1 MKHENR
7 IAYIIGG
14 TLIALIAM
22 SWIASYILF
31 LWEGIDPLQSR
42 PWSLFQVLA
51 DSPEGTKLRSRATLT
66 LFGVVVLAL
75 IVIVLGPFY
84 KPKGAFGDA
93 RWASKRDMGRAGLL
107 GKKGVILGKAYG
119 KYVCSDVPT
128 HTLLMGPTR
137 AGKGT
142 GVVIPNCLNWN
153 GSLVV
158 FDVKGEN
165 HTISS
170 GFREQAGQS
179 VFFWSVMAKDK
190 LSHRYNPLDQ
200 ISSDPAH
207 RITDLQIMATL
218 LVEISDRDPMWG
230 MEARSLFTGAALYV
244 LEHRQI
250 KTLGEV
256 YRFIAAA
263 ENLKD
268 LCQRILDT
276 TSDLSA
282 EVARSLGSF
291 ANKSEREAAGVRSTL
306 LSSLRLFENPV
317 VDAATSAS
325 DFNVADLRR
334 KRISIYVGVLAS
346 QLETAAPLMRLFFQ
360 QVMAVL
366 SEAPPGADE
375 PHEVLMLLDEFP
387 SIGPINSVVSAFTLL
402 AGYGV
407 RVLAVAQGLTW
418 LDRTYGHDTRDGI
431 ISCCGH
437 QVFMA
442 TNDETTSQYVSK
454 SLGERTVSNQS
465 VTKRPFAMQQSTP
478 SKNVSVIGRPLMTP
492 EAIRRLD
499 AAKQIILREG
509 HRPALVRKVR
519 YFDDKAFKS
528 RLLPR
533 AHVPE
538 LRISRSKAKPFLPPP
553 PSKKWT
559 KSESTSRQVA
569 PPPPEASLEPKA
581 HQETNGDVMVAPP
594 LADSTTDADPRAELF
609 RVLEQEYHDN
619 PDFRD
624 AYDEQKRLSSI
635 DPEKLP

>member
-1 MKHENR
+1 MNSENR
-7 IAYIIGG
+7 TLYLIGG
-14 TLIALIAM
+14 TLLAILAL
-22 SWIASYILF
+22 SWVASYMLF
-31 LWEGIDPLQSR
+31 LWEGIDPIQSR
-42 PWSLFQVLA
+42 PWSLYQVLL
-51 DSPEGTKLRSRATLT
+51 DSPEGSKINARATLT
-66 LFGVVVLAL
+66 LFGAVVLTL
-75 IVIVLGPFY
+75 IVVVLGPFY

-93 RWASKRDMGRAGLL
+93 KWASKSDMKRAGML

-128 HTLLMGPTR
+128 HTLLLGPTR

-165 HTISS
+165 HAISS
-170 GFREQAGQS
+170 GFREKAGQS

-190 LSHRYNPLDQ
+190 LSHRFNPLDQ

-218 LVEISDRDPMWG
+218 LVEVSDRDPMWG
-230 MEARSLFTGAALYV
+230 MEARALFTGAALFV
-244 LEHRQI
+244 IEHRQI

-268 LCQRILDT
+268 LCKRILDT

-282 EVARSLGSF
+282 EVSRSLGSF
-291 ANKSEREAAGVRSTL
+291 SNKSEREAAGVRSTL
-306 LSSLRLFENPV
+306 LASLRLFENPV

-360 QVMAVL
+360 QVMSVL
-366 SEAPPGADE
+366 SEAPPGPDE
-375 PHEVLMLLDEFP
+375 PHQVLMLLDEFP
-387 SIGPINSVVSAFTLL
+387 SIGPINAVVSAFTLL

-407 RVLAVAQGLTW
+407 RVLAVAQGLSW

-437 QVFMA
+437 QIFMA

-454 SLGERTVSNQS
+454 ALGERTVSNQS
-465 VTKRPFAMQQSTP
+465 VTKRPFAMSQSTP

-499 AAKQIILREG
+499 ASKQIIIREG
-509 HRPALVRKVR
+509 HRPAMVRKVQ
-519 YFDDKAFKS
+519 YFTDKAFKP
-528 RLLPR
+528 RLVPR
-533 AHVPE
+533 AIIPE
-538 LRISRSKAKPFLPPP
+538 LKIKRSKAKPFLPLP
-553 PSKKWT
+553 PSKKW
-559 KSESTSRQVA
+559 VA
-569 PPPPEASLEPKA
+569 SNTAVPPENTPPPPAPETRQEAP
-581 HQETNGDVMVAPP
+581 ETAGEVMVAPTRREQT
-594 LADSTTDADPRAELF
+594 SEDPRSKLF
-609 RVLEQEYHDN
+609 RLLEAEYSDN
-619 PDFRD
+619 PDYRD
-624 AYDEQKRLSSI
+624 AYDEQKRLAQI